1 MVTRSLCPCGSDIH
15 CGVGPPAVWEQF
27 LNGHWES
34 CSRVQSLLKCGRNS
48 DKYPSRHLCEIN
60 PWDLYRAECSCF
72 ANYNPFGLYI
82 EPDSSREL
90 CLLSY
95 FEYPSVKTIFVF
107 LFCWGVWKQ
116 REKKGNWALL
126 LLKDAEGPRKCTAN
140 VTRQDCRPGCW
151 AQPITFSVP
160 WFSCLKSGMVLL
172 VFESLCKLLISG
184 CLEGEGTVWALLR
197 WWDLFAAVSP
207 SLLLTY
213 RTESFVAVL
222 GYHMESCEIICVCK
236 KKFRAAFP
244 NGPFHRASAEAM
256 GHLCWLTGSNDVG
269 AGAPFMVRSTFTATS
284 LPCQGLNF
292 LYSIPDCLQSS
303 HFCCAETAF
312 SQAVGQLARTDQAG
326 TKTTLESLVLGVCI
340 CKTWLY
346 KPSIWVWLFPA

>member
-34 CSRVQSLLKCGRNS
+34 WSWVQSPLKCGRNS
-48 DKYPSRHLCEIN
+48 DKYPPRHLCEIN

-126 LLKDAEGPRKCTAN
+126 LLKDAEGPSKCTAN

-184 CLEGEGTVWALLR
+184 CLEEEGTVWALLR

-213 RTESFVAVL
+213 RPESFVAVL
-222 GYHMESCEIICVCK
+222 GYHMKSCEIMWVCK
-236 KKFRAAFP
+236 KSS
-244 NGPFHRASAEAM
+244 GPPFQMDPFIEHLLKLWGTCAGLLGAM
-256 GHLCWLTGSNDVG
+256 VLGLGHPLW
-269 AGAPFMVRSTFTATS
+269 STVHLQL
-284 LPCQGLNF
+284 LPCRVKGSIFFSLSLTASSPPVFAMPRLSFFTSRGATCPYRSGRYKDCSWKSCPGGLH
-292 LYSIPDCLQSS
+292 L
-303 HFCCAETAF
+303 
-312 SQAVGQLARTDQAG
+312 
-326 TKTTLESLVLGVCI
+326 
-340 CKTWLY
+340 
-346 KPSIWVWLFPA
+346 